1 MTRTITIPWDRG
13 TMTFNRDRLQTAYLL
28 TLELELEEA
37 RAVAPSVVDQ
47 LRDQYRISHA
57 EAIELAAAAKVCI
70 RKGIEP

>member
-1 MTRTITIPWDRG
+1 MTQTITIPWDRG

-28 TLELELEEA
+28 TLEA
-37 RAVAPSVVDQ
+37 DDRRAPGTIVPALIEQ
-47 LRDQYRISHA
+47 CRISHA